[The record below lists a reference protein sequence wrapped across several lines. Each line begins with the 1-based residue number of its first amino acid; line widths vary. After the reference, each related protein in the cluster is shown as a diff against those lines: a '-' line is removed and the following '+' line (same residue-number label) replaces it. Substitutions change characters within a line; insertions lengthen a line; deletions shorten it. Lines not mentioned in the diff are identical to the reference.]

1 MNLLSRA
8 KTTLASTGLY
18 LLYLVGSCVLTMLV
32 EAMFIFLL
40 DHIVLIPY
48 PVLTIIRIVIY
59 SLGVPAILGF
69 LGYCEGYRE
78 AECPLRETVTA
89 FVLAAIPHLLLAMLF
104 KFQGFISGAV
114 RFTAGYIHNG
124 QSITHVTLVE
134 KTPYSLFLLVFLA
147 YTMLYGIVLIL
158 CKYFGAK
165 KRVIDRAELRKNE
178 TDERSLS

>member
-1 MNLLSRA
+1 M
-8 KTTLASTGLY
+8 
-18 LLYLVGSCVLTMLV
+18 LTMLV

-48 PVLTIIRIVIY
+48 PALTIIRIVIY
-59 SLGVPAILGF
+59 SLGVPALLGF
-69 LGYCEGYRE
+69 LGYYEGYRE
-78 AECPLRETVTA
+78 VDFSLSETIIA
-89 FVLAAIPHLLLAMLF
+89 FVPAVIPHLLLAMLF

-124 QSITHVTLVE
+124 QAITQVTLVE

-147 YTMLYGIVLIL
+147 YAVLYGIVLTL

-178 TDERSLS
+178 TDERSFS